1 MIAGGAHATKHSYSH
16 TCYSHLHVC
25 QRRHEVHGS
34 DGCRRVADDLPAGHP
49 GSLPHQWL
57 QSLRG
62 GGGGRRRGGGLRLPP
77 STCRMP
83 TAPPLPP
90 PHLQDTRDGRMH
102 CRMPAPPPTHT
113 HTRVYKVHLRDARQ
127 HRCRTPAYHAPSPLP
142 TRPLP
147 PTCIMRDSTNAG
159 CPRTTSSPKL
169 TMYFG
174 SMPHVAPKRVAYGCT
189 CIHGDKHMV
198 GGGGQEAW

>member
-1 MIAGGAHATKHSYSH
+1 
-16 TCYSHLHVC
+16 
-25 QRRHEVHGS
+25 
-34 DGCRRVADDLPAGHP
+34 
-49 GSLPHQWL
+49 
-57 QSLRG
+57 
-62 GGGGRRRGGGLRLPP
+62 
-77 STCRMP
+77 MP

-189 CIHGDKHMV
+189 CIHGDGTWE
-198 GGGGQEAW
+198 GGGGGKRHDEGRSVQLNLLGDIGETGWGCRRHTQVNKHSSTHLPSSPTCRGGAGARRSEVPPPHMTPT